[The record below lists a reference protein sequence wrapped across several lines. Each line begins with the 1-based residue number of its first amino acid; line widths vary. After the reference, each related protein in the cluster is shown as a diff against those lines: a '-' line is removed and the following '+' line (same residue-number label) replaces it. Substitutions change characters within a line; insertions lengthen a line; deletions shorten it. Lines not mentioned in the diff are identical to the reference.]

1 MSLFR
6 FTNAINFQL
15 LYQTDRLFSN
25 SNCSGILIIIIYYYY
40 STNICFP
47 RKIEKNF
54 FLKNLQLSNENLVH
68 RSDYLSSKM
77 GKNFARSR
85 WSEFAKENTAN
96 DHACTQLAHRGVER
110 RVGARTS
117 ARHASVAAGDARCRS
132 PSNAEHSLC
141 PAAGISRIDQPPS
154 RLAHPPPPPSPL
166 SPPLPPLSPPRV
178 FLFLRPSPRIINAHR
193 SFLLFIS

>member
-1 MSLFR
+1 MKKIFLQKFPTFQRKSGAQIGLF
-6 FTNAINFQL
+6 IV
-15 LYQTDRLFSN
+15 
-25 SNCSGILIIIIYYYY
+25 
-40 STNICFP
+40 
-47 RKIEKNF
+47 E
-54 FLKNLQLSNENLVH
+54 E
-68 RSDYLSSKM
+68 

-154 RLAHPPPPPSPL
+154 RLAHPPPPSPL
-166 SPPLPPLSPPRV
+166 SPPLPSLSPPRV